1 MTIPSDCWFCES
13 TIDAEHQFKYCR
25 PNVIVM
31 RTIVQ
36 SLRPPQNLTSCHVC
50 VGLCYICVQHI
61 FVAQSF
67 SSVLVCATAHSRSG
81 CLGADA
87 LIALYWARSQL
98 CRGSPGMYLSL

>member
-67 SSVLVCATAHSRSG
+67 SNVLVCATAHSSSTVEIWLFG
-81 CLGADA
+81 G
-87 LIALYWARSQL
+87 
-98 CRGSPGMYLSL
+98 